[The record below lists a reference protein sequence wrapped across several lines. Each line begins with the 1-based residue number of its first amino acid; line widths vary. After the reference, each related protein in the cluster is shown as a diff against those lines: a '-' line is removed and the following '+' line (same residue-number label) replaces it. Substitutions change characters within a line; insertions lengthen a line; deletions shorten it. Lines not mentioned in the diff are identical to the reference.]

1 MNNNPFLRNMMN
13 DYLHALLTS
22 KPDDIIIFTSKHFS
36 GYSCKVANN
45 SIIPQLEIKVNI
57 PKK

>member
-1 MNNNPFLRNMMN
+1 LNNNSCLRNMMN

-22 KPDDIIIFTSKHFS
+22 KPDDIIVFTSKHFS
-36 GYSCKVANN
+36 GYSYTAANN

>member
-1 MNNNPFLRNMMN
+1 MMN

-22 KPDDIIIFTSKHFS
+22 KPDDIIVFTSKHFS
-36 GYSCKVANN
+36 GYSYTAANN